1 MKKHIILC
9 LVACGATLAGC
20 DDFLDDNRYPL
31 DKQTDNPAYW
41 TSKVNVETQINNLYT
56 NFTGYGSGGS
66 WSNNYWYRSLSD
78 DQCSQ
83 IGSGATVSFAIW
95 NYQYAPAAN
104 SVWDAS
110 YAQIRRCNYIINN
123 TKLADATENN
133 NCVAQGR
140 LIRAMQYYDLVRNL
154 GDVPLVT
161 EVLNTTSPEV
171 YGERTDR
178 NTVMDFALED
188 LDYAIANISTQSD
201 LVKFSVDMANAMK
214 SEICLYEA
222 SYARYHQKN
231 DERARKFYGEV
242 VKACKAIMSKSYK
255 IQPNYLD
262 NYTSYLDADAVLG
275 IPSIKNNPE
284 LIFCRAY
291 KTGTLGHSTA
301 SYLSTETKI
310 LGMTKDAFDSYLF
323 KDGKPKATTSYDTS
337 DLPTIGED
345 GKFDISALLAVR
357 DDRLAQTI
365 DPQLA
370 FGTKVTFSRPNSNFL
385 QSTTGYTI
393 KKYVNPNSPAQQTIT
408 NGSNGECA
416 PIYWL
421 AYTYCD
427 YLEAR
432 AELGDLNDN
441 DITTCMKPLW
451 DRAKIDTQN
460 LNKAYLESMNDPA
473 NNMGVS
479 SLIWEIRRLRR
490 SEMMFDCNHRYWDLI
505 RWHKLDLL
513 DSTKPE
519 NVNIILGAN
528 VSGATEEQLLNVYTD
543 NGYINGARTAN
554 GVETRVFT
562 DREYLQPLGT
572 TLINLYN
579 DKGLEL
585 PQNPVGNSEVN
596 DIVDCA
602 AI

>member
-1 MKKHIILC
+1 MKKYIILG
-9 LVACGATLAGC
+9 LVGCCASLAGC

-41 TSKVNVETQINNLYT
+41 TSKVNVQTQINNLYT

-83 IGSGATVSFAIW
+83 IGSGANVSFAIW
-95 NYQYAPAAN
+95 TYQFAPAAN

-110 YAQIRRCNYIINN
+110 YVQIRRCNYIINN
-123 TKLADATENN
+123 SNLADAKENN
-133 NCVAQGR
+133 NCIAQGR

-161 EVLNTTSPEV
+161 EVLNTDSPEL
-171 YGERTDR
+171 YGERVNR
-178 NTVMDFALED
+178 NTVMDFVLED
-188 LDYAIANISTQSD
+188 LDFAISNMTTQSG
-201 LVKFSVDMANAMK
+201 LVEFSVDMANAMK

-222 SYARYHQKN
+222 AYAKYHQN
-231 DERARKFYGEV
+231 DEQRAKKFYGEV
-242 VKACKAIMSKSYK
+242 VKACNAIMSSNQNYR
-255 IQPNYLD
+255 ITENYLD
-262 NYTSYLDADAVLG
+262 NYTSYLEADGVLG
-275 IPSIKNNPE
+275 IPSIKSNPE

-301 SYLSTETKI
+301 SYLSTESKI

-323 KDGKPKATTSYDTS
+323 KDGKPKASTSYNTS
-337 DLPTIGED
+337 DLPTVTED

-432 AELGDLNDN
+432 AELGELTDN
-441 DITTCMKPLW
+441 DINKCMKPLW
-451 DRAKIDTQN
+451 ERAKIDTQN
-460 LNKAYLESMNDPA
+460 LSKAYLEAMGDPA

-479 SLIWEIRRLRR
+479 SLLWEIRRLRR
-490 SEMMFDCNHRYWDLI
+490 SELMFDCNHRYWDLI

-513 DSTKPE
+513 DSTNPK

-528 VSGATEEQLLNVYTD
+528 VSGATAEQLQNVYTD

-554 GVETRVFT
+554 GTETRVFT
-562 DREYLQPLGT
+562 EREYLQPLGT
-572 TLINLYN
+572 TIINLYN

-585 PQNPVGNSEVN
+585 PQNPGW
-596 DIVDCA
+596 
-602 AI
+602 